1 MKILLDTHVF
11 LWALLEPEQLSAG
24 AVATLQST
32 ENTIFFSAASSW
44 EIAIKWS
51 KGGIILPKPPQ
62 DFVIGRLIETG
73 TLMLP
78 ISIGETLLVADLPY
92 HHRDPFDRLLI
103 AQAKSQGLRIFS
115 TDPVFK
121 KYDVD
126 VFWL

>member
-73 TLMLP
+73 TLILP